1 MFRFVVHFETYATIK
16 ITKIQLRF
24 LIKRIRIKKYAQKRE
39 AQQTAPP
46 GAARKVL
53 YRKKRGFSIVKGFIN
68 DLRREFSGYNAAKLT
83 KDLMAG
89 ITVTAVAL
97 PLALAFGV
105 SSGADAAAGLI
116 TAILAGLIIGFFSG
130 ASYQISGPT
139 GAMAAILVS
148 VVASYGLQGVFL
160 ATLMAGIILVVA
172 GLFKIGRL
180 VSVIPMPVITGFTS
194 GIAII
199 IALGQLDNF
208 FGTTSAMSGNLGK
221 LFSYFVNGFHP
232 DWKTT
237 AIGLF
242 VVAFM
247 ILWPKKWQAVFPSSL
262 AALIVVLILN
272 AFLKWDVAVVGAIP
286 RTLLPEARLS
296 LGGISLDQLTG
307 LIAPAFSIAALGM
320 IESLLCGA
328 SAGNMKG
335 EPLNADRELIA
346 QGIGNIVI
354 PFFGGVPATAAI
366 ARTSVAIKAGQQTR
380 LTGIVHSVGLLASM
394 FLLSGIMSQIPMAA
408 LAGVLMVTAWRMNE
422 WHTIRYLFRHRLK
435 SALLAFL
442 VTLVCTVVFDL
453 SIAIVAGVALCCVLF
468 AVKCV
473 NNVEVIISE
482 VDPLR
487 LEKLNQT
494 YHQRHAAV
502 RVVYIS
508 GSIFF
513 GSAGYLTT
521 ALSQVP
527 EEMSAVILSVRGV
540 STVDSTGIQAF
551 LHFCQEQRDRGT
563 AVCFAGASAGFRAAM
578 DRGGVTEVVGEDAY
592 FWGAQE
598 ALAAIAEETFAL

>member
-1 MFRFVVHFETYATIK
+1 M
-16 ITKIQLRF
+16 
-24 LIKRIRIKKYAQKRE
+24 
-39 AQQTAPP
+39 
-46 GAARKVL
+46 
-53 YRKKRGFSIVKGFIN
+53 KGFIN
-68 DLRREFSGYNAAKLT
+68 ALRREFSGYNGAKFT

-116 TAILAGLIIGFFSG
+116 TAILAGLVIGFLSG

-148 VVASYGLQGVFL
+148 VVANYGLQGVFL
-160 ATLMAGIILVVA
+160 ATLLAGVILVIA
-172 GLFKIGRL
+172 GLFKVGRL
-180 VSVIPMPVITGFTS
+180 VSIIPMPVITGFTS

-208 FGTTSAMSGNLGK
+208 FGTTATMSGNLGK
-221 LFSYFVNGFHP
+221 LFSYFADGFHP

-237 AIGLF
+237 VIGLF
-242 VVAFM
+242 VVVFM

-262 AALIVVLILN
+262 ASLIVVLILN
-272 AFLKWDVAVVGAIP
+272 AFLKWDVAVVGEIP
-286 RTLLPEARLS
+286 RTLMPEVRLS
-296 LGGISLDQLTG
+296 LGAIDFGSIGG
-307 LIAPAFSIAALGM
+307 LITPAFSIAALGM

-335 EPLNADRELIA
+335 EPLNADRELVA
-346 QGIGNIVI
+346 QGIGNIII

-380 LTGIVHSVGLLASM
+380 LTGIIHSVGLLASM

-422 WHTIRYLFRHRLK
+422 WHTIKYLFSHKLK
-435 SALLAFL
+435 SAILAFL

-453 SIAIVAGVALCCVLF
+453 SIAIVAGVALCCVIF
-468 AVKCV
+468 AIKCV
-473 NNVEVIISE
+473 SNVEVTISE

-487 LEKLNQT
+487 LAKLNQS
-494 YHQRHAAV
+494 YHERHAAV

-513 GSAGYLTT
+513 GSAGYLTNSL
-521 ALSQVP
+521 AQIP
-527 EEMSAVILSVRGV
+527 AEMSAVILSVRGV

-551 LHFCQEQRDRGT
+551 LKFCEEQKAKGI
-563 AVCFAGASAGFRAAM
+563 AVCFAGASYGFRMAM
-578 DRGGVTEVVGEDAY
+578 DRGGVTAVVGEDAY

-598 ALAAIAEETFAL
+598 ALSAIAEEKVNT